1 MGCGRHMAPE
11 LPAPRGPVSEELL
24 AALAGQVGRVG
35 LPEPTGDPLS
45 DDDLHLSLYCCYE
58 LHYRSF
64 RGVDPYWEWSPG
76 LLAARQRL
84 EEAFERA
91 LRSAVPRVGAPPAP
105 AELETALRQLI
116 VDDDGPSLARML
128 ERRATMDQFREFMVH
143 RSAYQLK
150 EADPHSWAVPRL
162 AGRPKEALVEIQADE
177 YGGGRSG
184 RMHATLFARSMCELG
199 LDASYGA
206 YLDSIPG
213 TTLATVNLM
222 SLFGLHR
229 RLRGAIVGHLAAFEI
244 TSPEPNGRYARGLRR
259 LGAGPDATEFFDEHV
274 EADAVHEAVAAH
286 DLAAGVCELEPEL
299 AADVLFGAA
308 SLLLLEARF
317 ATTLLTQWERGESSL
332 RSSGLTDVVHKTGV
346 PPVTAIR
353 APTM

>member
-1 MGCGRHMAPE
+1 MGCGRLMAPSR
-11 LPAPRGPVSEELL
+11 PRRG
-24 AALAGQVGRVG
+24 GRFRRTCWPHWQG
-35 LPEPTGDPLS
+35 RSGAS
-45 DDDLHLSLYCCYE
+45 GCLSLLVTRSATTIFISRCTAVYE

-76 LLAARQRL
+76 LLATRQRL
-84 EEAFERA
+84 EETFEGA
-91 LRSAVPRVGAPPAP
+91 LRSLVPQVGPPPAP
-105 AELETALRQLI
+105 AELEPALRQLI
-116 VDDDGPSLARML
+116 ADDDGPSLARML
-128 ERRATMDQFREFMVH
+128 ERRATIDQFREFMVH

-177 YGGGRSG
+177 YGGGRPG

-244 TSPEPNGRYARGLRR
+244 TSPGPNGRYARGLRR
-259 LGAGPDATEFFDEHV
+259 RCRRDATEFFDEHV

-317 ATTLLTQWERGESSL
+317 ASMLLTHWERGETSL
-332 RSSGLTDVVHKTGV
+332 RTSEDERGKSTAV
-346 PPVTAIR
+346 PTFDLAN
-353 APTM
+353 